1 MWKTHYSCYFFLL
14 INWYRKKLLILNKK
28 INLITK
34 LKVSFKYLVF
44 LSQLC
49 EKNMTVYILLCMY
62 KHNIFKCT
70 VVGNQNLRNM
80 QKITHRSGTYLQYYW
95 FKVSTIIFCLIH
107 IFNTLYIDPSMMT
120 SIEWGFTTMPS
131 LAPFDYIYMYDVV
144 L

>member
-1 MWKTHYSCYFFLL
+1 MKNTFIQLFFFF
-14 INWYRKKLLILNKK
+14 IDKMIKIKFCRKKILILNKK

-34 LKVSFKYLVF
+34 LQVFFKCLVF

-80 QKITHRSGTYLQYYW
+80 QKITHRSGT
-95 FKVSTIIFCLIH
+95 
-107 IFNTLYIDPSMMT
+107 
-120 SIEWGFTTMPS
+120 
-131 LAPFDYIYMYDVV
+131 
-144 L
+144 